1 MEEKTEST
9 AQPARPESKSLG
21 WVLWGVGVV
30 LAHCLHVPEG
40 GGTGDGWLD
49 RGLVGGGVAQSALP
63 AEEIEV
69 GCSREMRVETL

>member
-1 MEEKTEST
+1 M
-9 AQPARPESKSLG
+9 
-21 WVLWGVGVV
+21 V

-40 GGTGDGWLD
+40 GGMGDVWLD